1 MGRPPKKQK
10 TEMSEDPEI
19 RVKIRIGNDAI
30 GPGKIALLEAVDVEH
45 SISGAARSLGM
56 SFRRAW
62 HLLDTMNNAL
72 GRAVVETEVGG
83 PGGGGARL
91 SPFGAELIR
100 RYRETMAD
108 VDARVEVFLNWLN
121 VEK

>member
-10 TEMSEDPEI
+10 IEKFDDPEI
-19 RVKIRIGNDAI
+19 RVKIRIGDDAI
-30 GPGKIALLEAVDVEH
+30 GPGKIALLEAVDAEH

-62 HLLDTMNNAL
+62 HLLDTMNSAL
-72 GRAVVETEVGG
+72 GRPVVETEVGG

-91 SPFGAELIR
+91 SPFGAELIG

-121 VEK
+121 AKK

>member
-10 TEMSEDPEI
+10 IDKSEDPEI
-19 RVKIRIGNDAI
+19 RVKIRIGDDAI
-30 GPGKIALLEAVDVEH
+30 GPGKIALLEAVDAEH
-45 SISGAARSLGM
+45 SISGAARRLGM

-62 HLLDTMNNAL
+62 HLLDTMNSAL

-91 SPFGAELIR
+91 SPFGVELIR
-100 RYRETMAD
+100 RYRDTMTD
-108 VDARVEVFLNWLN
+108 VDERVGVFLDWLN
-121 VEK
+121 EAK